1 MTKASKQIIQNIAF
15 LYDKLTEIEDQ
26 GDQPKSIAF
35 LKSEIDIQKE
45 ALLKIECE
53 QYYQGE
59 N

>member
-1 MTKASKQIIQNIAF
+1 MTNASQQIIQNIAF
-15 LYDKLTEIEDQ
+15 LYDKLSEIEDQ

-35 LKSEIDIQKE
+35 IKSEIDIQKE

-53 QYYQGE
+53 QYYKGD